1 MGVVL
6 DHSAFIPCGNKPSEE
21 KESIKMLGDRLPDL
35 DIVWHV
41 STRYLKTL
49 YHILN
54 RELKRHDHPQPRLQS
69 SLMRTL
75 KDLLS
80 STKGRKY
87 WCVPKTFRK
96 DTRLRIHIMGRSV
109 ARDLNPWISKALKIY
124 GLTDEDL
131 EVIALAV
138 AAARYQEPVYL
149 VSTDNLLLHAA
160 RHLAD
165 WRKVSLQALT
175 PRQLEQ
181 LIRGF

>member
-1 MGVVL
+1 MIRVVF
-6 DHSAFIPCGNKPSEE
+6 DHSALIPCGNKPSEE
-21 KESIKMLGDRLPDL
+21 KESIRVLGDQLLDR

-49 YHILN
+49 YNILY
-54 RELKRHDHPQPRLQS
+54 RELKRHHPLPRLHS
-69 SLMRTL
+69 SLMRIL

-80 STKGRKY
+80 SSRAKKD
-87 WCVPKTFRK
+87 WCVPKTFRE
-96 DTRLRIHIMGRSV
+96 DTRLRIHIMARSV
-109 ARDLNPWISKALKIY
+109 ARDLDPVISKALDIY

-138 AAARYQEPVYL
+138 AGARYREPVYL

-160 RHLAD
+160 RHLAS
-165 WRKVSLQALT
+165 RHRLNLQALT